1 MALVD
6 IKNLDGRTVGQ
17 VDLADDVFG
26 RRVNPHL
33 LHEVTRWY
41 LRSQRAGTHKT
52 KGRGEVSGAGRKLWR
67 QKGTGRARV
76 GSIRSSIWRKGGTV
90 HGPQPRSYAYAL
102 PKKMVLGALR
112 SALSAKLA
120 EQKLTVVEGWP
131 LETHKTGK
139 FRQTLARLDGDTQTI
154 LGGGAGRQP
163 QSGTG
168 QPQSRRRQAGYARD
182 AAGLR
187 SVAARPADA
196 VEGHGACS
204 LGKTL
209 AQPARIRGAS
219 AHGGAVVAAS
229 SLLRQPAKPKA
240 AKAKAAAKPKA
251 PKRRSKVLQAQAQG
265 QGQGIREAT
274 MKSSIYSVIRRP
286 IVTEKGLGVKETAA
300 DGGV

>member
-17 VDLADDVFG
+17 VDLADEVFG
-26 RRVNPHL
+26 RKVNPHL

-102 PKKMVLGALR
+102 PKKMVQGALK

-139 FRQTLARLDGDTQTI
+139 FRQTLTRLDSDTRTI
-154 LGGGAGRQP
+154 LLVEPEGNRNLELASRNLEGVKLVTPRALQAYDLLRHDRLMLSKDTALQLGKALGSATAGAGP
-163 QSGTG
+163 
-168 QPQSRRRQAGYARD
+168 
-182 AAGLR
+182 AAAER
-187 SVAARPADA
+187 PAAEAAPAKKPAAR
-196 VEGHGACS
+196 
-204 LGKTL
+204 
-209 AQPARIRGAS
+209 
-219 AHGGAVVAAS
+219 
-229 SLLRQPAKPKA
+229 
-240 AKAKAAAKPKA
+240 KAAAKPAKA
-251 PKRRSKVLQAQAQG
+251 GKPKSPKA
-265 QGQGIREAT
+265 
-274 MKSSIYSVIRRP
+274 
-286 IVTEKGLGVKETAA
+286 KE
-300 DGGV
+300 